1 VIDLPK
7 EDAPV
12 SETHKQKPR
21 GVPASNAPTREPE
34 TSTNAENNKTV
45 EARNGSDDRSLA
57 NVRLEKFR
65 TTPQTPQQTQVQPQ
79 RQQQPNKALDGQEQ
93 KQEPEEVD
101 GRLDSQEQ
109 KQEPEGGDGRL
120 AVLGGGMR
128 DTVDLVDRLRASG
141 IEDLVPLPRI
151 AVVGNQSAGK
161 SSLIEAISGVCVL

>member
-1 VIDLPK
+1 M

-12 SETHKQKPR
+12 SETHKQKHR
-21 GVPASNAPTREPE
+21 GAPASNAPTREPE
-34 TSTNAENNKTV
+34 TSTNAKNSKTV
-45 EARNGSDDRSLA
+45 EARNGNDDRSLA

-65 TTPQTPQQTQVQPQ
+65 TTPQTPQQTQVQTQVQPQ
-79 RQQQPNKALDGQEQ
+79 RQQQPNKALVGQEQ
-93 KQEPEEVD
+93 KQEPD
-101 GRLDSQEQ
+101 GRLDGRGQ

-128 DTVDLVDRLRASG
+128 DMVDLVNRLRASG
-141 IEDLVPLPRI
+141 IEDLGMPLPRI